1 MDKKDERGGFNYEE
15 HERLKKELEEEA
27 GIDAKNRRDANE
39 MAEQL
44 DAEASDANE
53 DADFGDPVITGDLP
67 PFWKPETVGERRI
80 GEVTAVRKTK
90 DFGQGQGPGEA
101 INLRGAAGLFAL
113 PISAGLVDIDWRKQ
127 IGRIFLFVFKGWI
140 ELSPTT
146 KMRKFVVRPKKGDGV
161 PY

>member
-1 MDKKDERGGFNYEE
+1 MDKKDERGGFDYEA
-15 HERLKKELEEEA
+15 HEKLKRELEAEA
-27 GIDAKNRRDANE
+27 KGLE
-39 MAEQL
+39 
-44 DAEASDANE
+44 DAETSDANE
-53 DADFGDPVITGDLP
+53 DAEFGDPVITGDLP

-90 DFGQGQGPGEA
+90 DFGQGSGEA

-161 PY
+161 PF